1 MKSKKKQIT
10 NHGIRCTCALR
21 SHSRISER
29 TFTVS
34 AVTTFHQSKALF
46 FVAFHVPIL
55 FFFLQ
60 ILLSSRSHSHT
71 HATHDSL
78 SLSLSLFSR
87 TRSFRWPAFAL
98 RETKEQ
104 YARVSLSPDNAITVY
119 RFSVVRRPEI
129 PTNQLKL
136 TNPNN
141 NETETELFVCDPVAR
156 Y

>member
-1 MKSKKKQIT
+1 VPCVHIHEYPSEHLQ
-10 NHGIRCTCALR
+10 LVR
-21 SHSRISER
+21 SQLS
-29 TFTVS
+29 TKV
-34 AVTTFHQSKALF
+34 KLF
-46 FVAFHVPIL
+46 FYCCISRPFS
-55 FFFLQ
+55 F
-60 ILLSSRSHSHT
+60 LLSADPPFFALSLTHT
-71 HATHDSL
+71 HAKHDSL